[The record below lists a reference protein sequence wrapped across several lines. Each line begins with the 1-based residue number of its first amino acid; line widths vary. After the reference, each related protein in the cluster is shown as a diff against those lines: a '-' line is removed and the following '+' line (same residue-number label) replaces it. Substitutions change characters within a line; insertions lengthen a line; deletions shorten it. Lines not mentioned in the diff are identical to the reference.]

1 MNNVV
6 SEVGDFHV
14 EGNIADFGWYQNLR
28 YDNGLVNLN
37 AIVILSEIIYWYKPV
52 EVRDEVTGR
61 LIGYKKKF
69 KADKLQ
75 KSYQS
80 LGKNFGLTK
89 GQAKSAC
96 KFLNDRGLINIEFRN
111 VPTMSGQI
119 VSNVMFVEP
128 IMREVKKISGRRR
141 ILEVSNSK
149 EIPSENEITEV
160 CDFSDTTTEL
170 KTTEVCSFNDSTTN
184 IETREVCSS
193 NNTGMEFQQQT
204 YTENTT
210 EITTESKKNIY
221 SSTLEKIIDFLNEKA
236 DTCYKASTTATKKV
250 IEARLNE
257 GFNLDDFLKVI
268 NIKTTEWM
276 DTDYEKYLRP
286 QTLFGTKFEGYL
298 NQKPCSSRGL
308 PSYHN
313 KNPVDS
319 FSNRK
324 QRKYDIASI
333 ERQLLGV

>member
-6 SEVGDFHV
+6 SEVGNFHI

-75 KSYQS
+75 KSYES
-80 LGKNFGLTK
+80 LGENFGLTK
-89 GQAKSAC
+89 VQAKAAC
-96 KFLNDRGLINIEFRN
+96 KFLEDRGLIHIEFRN

-141 ILEVSNSK
+141 ILEL
-149 EIPSENEITEV
+149 
-160 CDFSDTTTEL
+160 DTTTEV

-210 EITTESKKNIY
+210 KITTESKKNIY

-236 DTCYKASTTATKKV
+236 NTSYKASTRANKKV

-257 GFNLDDFLKVI
+257 GFKIDDFFKVI
-268 NIKTTEWM
+268 NIKSLEWM
-276 DTDYEKYLRP
+276 GTDYEKYLRP

-298 NQKPCSSRGL
+298 NQKPCSNRGL

-324 QRKYDIASI
+324 QRKYDMASI

>member
-14 EGNIADFGWYQNLR
+14 QGNITDFGWYQNLI
-28 YDNGLVNLN
+28 YDNGKVNLN
-37 AIVILSEIIYWYKPV
+37 AIVILSEIIYWYKPT

-80 LGKNFGLTK
+80 LGENFGLTK
-89 GQAKSAC
+89 VQAKSAC
-96 KFLNDRGLINIEFRN
+96 KFLKDRGLIQIEFRN
-111 VPTMSGQI
+111 VPTMSGQV

-128 IMREVKKISGRRR
+128 IMREVKKISGKRK
-141 ILEVSNSK
+141 ILEVSNSND
-149 EIPSENEITEV
+149 ILSEN
-160 CDFSDTTTEL
+160 
-170 KTTEVCSFNDSTTN
+170 KTTEVCNLNDSTTN

-193 NNTGMEFQQQT
+193 NKTGMKFQQQT

-236 DTCYKASTTATKKV
+236 DTSYKASTRATKKV

-257 GFNLDDFLKVI
+257 GFNLDDFFKVI
-268 NIKTTEWM
+268 NIKASEWM
-276 DTDYEKYLRP
+276 GTDYEKYLRP

-298 NQKPCSSRGL
+298 NQKPSSNRGL

-324 QRKYDIASI
+324 QRKYDMASI
-333 ERQLLGV
+333 ERQLLGNC